1 MDFNKKNIRKTVEE
15 IRWKEWMRDAVS
27 LRNKTPQETL
37 KMMFELCEFTQKLK
51 GVTNEKLWKNGYGL
65 YRNIRYRNIQP
76 LHQYFSSALGQLIY
90 ICMSHLRH
98 QGGNMDIQQQK
109 ELYVVD
115 YDLPATN
122 ERRQFY
128 RYLKKVSLARSHNA
142 HHANVYKCVLVAEH
156 PIRQMQKIQ
165 CFHVPNE
172 MYK

>member
-1 MDFNKKNIRKTVEE
+1 MLSKRKSYP
-15 IRWKEWMRDAVS
+15 K
-27 LRNKTPQETL
+27 L
-37 KMMFELCEFTQKLK
+37 KIQATIHEYHLILPVQKLFIVQK
-51 GVTNEKLWKNGYGL
+51 IYSYTFHSLTF
-65 YRNIRYRNIQP
+65 QP

-128 RYLKKVSLARSHNA
+128 RYLKKVLKTCHWGKSSNSVVLVDDLHTALSILELARAHNA
-142 HHANVYKCVLVAEH
+142 HHANVYKCVLLAEH

-165 CFHVPNE
+165 CFHVPDE